1 MGNSNIGTLILYKQ
15 HYRDNYNN
23 EASLPENQLFST
35 FGYYD
40 LKLYKKNQTT
50 P

>member
-23 EASLPENQLFST
+23 ERINFLVPLVIMMA
-35 FGYYD
+35 